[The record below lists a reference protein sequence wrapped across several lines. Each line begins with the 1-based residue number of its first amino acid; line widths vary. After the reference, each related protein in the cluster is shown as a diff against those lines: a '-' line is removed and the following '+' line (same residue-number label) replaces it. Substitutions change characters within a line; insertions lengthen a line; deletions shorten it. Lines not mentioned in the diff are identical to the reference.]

1 MFIPTEKYTFKQQLT
16 LFCVRL
22 EEIVWHFSVFS
33 LILNMTGKINFKL
46 VVKRAIL
53 LVLNFQ
59 KFQGILGDNYWWLE
73 SLPVS
78 KFYWLPPKKENTIFM
93 VIT

>member
-1 MFIPTEKYTFKQQLT
+1 MFIPTEKYTFKQQLI

-33 LILNMTGKINFKL
+33 LILSMTGKINFKL

-53 LVLNFQ
+53 LSVEFSRISRN
-59 KFQGILGDNYWWLE
+59 LGDNYWC
-73 SLPVS
+73 
-78 KFYWLPPKKENTIFM
+78 
-93 VIT
+93 